1 MAKWGSCD
9 FRQLQELQKK
19 LEKVERQKTD
29 FCEMCA
35 KELAGILLREV
46 GQRTP
51 VGVPPKLNGPKTI
64 KVKVKGYDG
73 KIRTRAFLSADAAR
87 LQQYW
92 SGYTGGTLRRGW
104 TSSASVQRQGSAY
117 IVTVD
122 NNTFYASYV
131 EYGHRQTPG
140 RYVPAL
146 GKRLKE
152 GWVPGHF
159 MLTISEKEIQ
169 RAAPAI
175 LEKKLKKF
183 LEDCLNAE

>member
-9 FRQLQELQKK
+9 FKQLQELQKK
-19 LEKVERQKTD
+19 LKKVEKQRAD

-35 KELAGILLREV
+35 KELAARLLREV

-51 VGVPPKLNGPKTI
+51 VGDYSGEVYEC
-64 KVKVKGYDG
+64 KVKKGP
-73 KIRTRAFLSADAAR
+73 R
-87 LQQYW
+87 LVHQSW
-92 SGYTGGTLRRGW
+92 KRKGMSGGTLRRAWSIDKVYRIGD
-104 TSSASVQRQGSAY
+104 RY
-117 IVTVD
+117 IAEIINPTE
-122 NNTFYASYV
+122 YASYV
-131 EYGHRQTPG
+131 EFGHRT
-140 RYVPAL
+140 ASH
-146 GKRLKE
+146 K

>member
-9 FRQLQELQKK
+9 FKQLQELQKK
-19 LEKVERQKTD
+19 LEKVERQRAD

-35 KELAGILLREV
+35 KELAARLWTLAGK
-46 GQRTP
+46 RTP
-51 VGVPPKLNGPKTI
+51 VVTGELQRKWAMGVIQK
-64 KVKVKGYDG
+64 
-73 KIRTRAFLSADAAR
+73 
-87 LQQYW
+87 
-92 SGYTGGTLRRGW
+92 
-104 TSSASVQRQGSAY
+104 QGVNY
-117 IVTVD
+117 VIEVINPVE
-122 NNTFYASYV
+122 YASYV

-146 GKRLKE
+146 GKRLKK